1 MLHKTDLFIKKIF
14 YILRKRDLDHKF
26 VSPIPG
32 RAAHFKSLA
41 QLLE

>member
-14 YILRKRDLDHKF
+14 YILRKCDLDHKYTEP
-26 VSPIPG
+26 VPDG
-32 RAAHFKSLA
+32 AAHFKSPV